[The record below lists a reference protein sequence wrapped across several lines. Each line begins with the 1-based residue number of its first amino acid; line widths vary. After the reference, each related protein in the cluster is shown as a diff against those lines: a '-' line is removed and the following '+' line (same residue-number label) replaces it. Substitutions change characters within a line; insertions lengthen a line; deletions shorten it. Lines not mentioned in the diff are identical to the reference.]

1 VTATQGIFISP
12 NNIIGSLII
21 QGGKDNVTSVGEIN
35 SKLDF
40 GSNDASVGVND
51 GYRVGGRI
59 SSVTE
64 FSNGAY
70 VGMAFYTYYQGRTP
84 DLLEAMRITS
94 GGNVGIGTTG
104 PFAKLQV
111 ESNDYSIIS
120 YSTSAFSSAIYGENT
135 NAGVGIEAIANSGT
149 GLIVRSNTGNIAS
162 FFGASGG
169 EKVTLKNNGNLLIGT
184 TTDNGAKLQV
194 NGGVFINGVTSNVLI
209 SHGEKF
215 IPLSGPNSVHSFD
228 VATEFPSLA
237 ISGNVLGV
245 TMFITIFGSGGSV
258 YTAIAT
264 IARNSS
270 GTWASYGLTAS
281 SSTVSLLQSVTGS
294 GTTITINTNV
304 GSYVGVKVTAITQ

>member
-1 VTATQGIFISP
+1 MRFGSLYNSAYTSSDILVLSGTGAATFSSSVTATEGIFISP

-94 GGNVGIGTTG
+94 GGNVGIGTTSPLYKLDVNGITSISTANFSTSAENSSIYFNNTYPSTYALAKIGYGTDGQFYTGYLSFSTTAAANANVLIERMRITSDGNVGIGTTG

-169 EKVTLKNNGNLLIGT
+169 EKVDRK
-184 TTDNGAKLQV
+184 
-194 NGGVFINGVTSNVLI
+194 
-209 SHGEKF
+209 
-215 IPLSGPNSVHSFD
+215 SV
-228 VATEFPSLA
+228 V
-237 ISGNVLGV
+237 
-245 TMFITIFGSGGSV
+245 
-258 YTAIAT
+258 
-264 IARNSS
+264 
-270 GTWASYGLTAS
+270 
-281 SSTVSLLQSVTGS
+281 
-294 GTTITINTNV
+294 
-304 GSYVGVKVTAITQ
+304 